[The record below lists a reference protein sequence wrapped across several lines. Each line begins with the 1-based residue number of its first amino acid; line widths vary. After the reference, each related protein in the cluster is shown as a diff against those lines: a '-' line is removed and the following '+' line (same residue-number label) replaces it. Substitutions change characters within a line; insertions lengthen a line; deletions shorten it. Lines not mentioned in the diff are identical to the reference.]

1 MDLARLRRFGFL
13 TLPNYS
19 MIACANA
26 IEALRMANRLR
37 DEAAYEWQV
46 VTTDGVPATASNGM
60 MLHPTVL
67 LETAAPFD
75 ILFVCGGIDVRQSVS
90 RPVLT
95 VLRRLARQ
103 GIPLGALCT
112 GSFAL
117 AEARLLRGYRCAI
130 HWENLDAVREEFPD
144 TDFVTGMFTID
155 RDRATCTGG
164 IAPLDMMLEII
175 AARFGRSLA
184 ARISAQ
190 FLVARDR
197 DGASPQPTL
206 ARAAAPHPQLEKAV
220 RLLEE
225 TPDQPMSAGEIAQRT
240 NISARQIERL
250 FRKHL
255 GQSPAAFS
263 TGLRLDRARTLLR
276 ETGLPVTEIGIA
288 CGFASA
294 SHFSAAFRARF
305 GHPPRAER
313 QIGSSS
319 SQTSHRPS

>member
-37 DEAAYEWQV
+37 DEAAYAWET
-46 VTTDGVPATASNGM
+46 VTVDGVPAAASNGL
-60 MLHPTVL
+60 MLHPTGL

-75 ILFVCGGIDVRQSVS
+75 IVFVCGGVDVRQSTS
-90 RPVLT
+90 RPVLAA
-95 VLRRLARQ
+95 LRRLARQ
-103 GIPLGALCT
+103 GVALGALCT

-130 HWENLDAVREEFPD
+130 HWETLDAVREEFPD
-144 TDFVTGMFTID
+144 TEFVPDLYAID
-155 RDRATCTGG
+155 RDRVTCTGG

-190 FLVARDR
+190 FLLPGERD
-197 DGASPQPTL
+197 
-206 ARAAAPHPQLEKAV
+206 AAAPQPSAARAGISHKALEQAV
-220 RLLEE
+220 RLLEQA
-225 TPDQPMSAGEIAQRT
+225 PDQPMSAADLARAT
-240 NISARQIERL
+240 RLSPRQIERL

-255 GQSPAAFS
+255 GESPAAFS
-263 TGLRLDRARTLLR
+263 TALRLDRARTLLR

-288 CGFASA
+288 CGFASP
-294 SHFSAAFRARF
+294 SHFSAAFRSRF
-305 GHPPRAER
+305 GHSPRAER
-313 QIGSSS
+313 QTLPATR
-319 SQTSHRPS
+319 QTSLRSA